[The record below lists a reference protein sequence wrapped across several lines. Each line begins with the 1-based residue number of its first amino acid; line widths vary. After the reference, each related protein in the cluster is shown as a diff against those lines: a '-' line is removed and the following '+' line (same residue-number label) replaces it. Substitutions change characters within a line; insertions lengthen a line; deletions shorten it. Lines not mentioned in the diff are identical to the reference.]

1 MAKLSLCC
9 KDEVSL
15 SMLFNVGLFEVL
27 WDEVVVHL
35 EEQVLRI
42 YKVITCRFWGILWHI
57 FYGTIANSSCT
68 EASGPSIASPGCT
81 YCMSVEPLCDF
92 SFENM
97 RLFAVRLN
105 SCDGQWKTDDLL
117 WTTPP

>member
-35 EEQVLRI
+35 EEQVLGMVWSQSLSR
-42 YKVITCRFWGILWHI
+42 
-57 FYGTIANSSCT
+57 
-68 EASGPSIASPGCT
+68 SICA
-81 YCMSVEPLCDF
+81 
-92 SFENM
+92 
-97 RLFAVRLN
+97 A
-105 SCDGQWKTDDLL
+105 
-117 WTTPP
+117 